1 MKVPLPHEIAL
12 IPSAGKSG
20 REQLL
25 RQCHD
30 IRIDVFRREMGS
42 SVEDEVDKFVVF
54 LFRSVLQTTQSRSK
68 GIKRYSYFLS
78 FIV

>member
-12 IPSAGKSG
+12 VPSAGTSG

-25 RQCHD
+25 QQCHD

-42 SVEDEVDKFVVF
+42 SVEDEVDKLVIFFF
-54 LFRSVLQTTQSRSK
+54 LDLSYKQPTVSVK
-68 GIKRYSYFLS
+68 GY
-78 FIV
+78 